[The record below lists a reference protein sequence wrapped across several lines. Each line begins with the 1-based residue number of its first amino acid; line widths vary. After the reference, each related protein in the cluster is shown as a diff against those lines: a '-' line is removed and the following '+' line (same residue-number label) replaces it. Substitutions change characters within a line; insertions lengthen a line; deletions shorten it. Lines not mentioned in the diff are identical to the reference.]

1 MGKKTRHGRRL
12 ERGGKKLDNEI
23 HAFIAANSPSTT
35 GIPDALAELSS
46 KDLKLVFELAL
57 LSSSFDAA
65 TALVPMWMEHEGH
78 SWMGW
83 RDACA
88 AILAE
93 IEDAPR
99 RLAQDAVD
107 PHIVACTDLF
117 VDLIHHAAVA
127 LGGGSGV
134 TLDSEAGELL
144 GNPTLIFALAAQ
156 PGGHRVLAAIR
167 DEMEDSTPPPFAETN
182 NRGLLPWHVALRAG
196 RLDNAEFLAPPP
208 GSDDLVARDY
218 SGRSALM
225 MALDAPDE
233 DSFPKLMAHVLG
245 LCTEPQMGVLLRLQS
260 RQKRSILDEA
270 AVRGHLPAVSALLD
284 LPGFSP
290 DQTSGPVSPLSY
302 AVLGGHVDVVHRLL
316 PQMEPPL
323 VPDPADGRTALHHA
337 FQPRS
342 SDSTRIVA
350 AILEWDPLALSRES
364 HAELLEGLFSR
375 MTSSAG
381 PPAYNPP
388 DEAVSAALVL
398 LKRYALPPLGPA
410 RIDLHAGLRAFNHRR
425 LRLPSPLVSFCDP
438 FSARART
445 RSRVPRWTPST
456 HVYFPLPVRD
466 RIFVVL
472 QIARTTTPDR
482 QAYVTAPFT
491 PLSTLPNELLCYIFA
506 IIALQ

>member
-1 MGKKTRHGRRL
+1 MGKSRHGRRL
-12 ERGGKKLDNEI
+12 ERQGKKLDETI
-23 HAFIAANSPSTT
+23 HKFIAANNTTSP
-35 GIPDALAELSS
+35 IPATLTAGLSS
-46 KDLKLVFELAL
+46 RDLKLVFELAL
-57 LSSSFDAA
+57 LASSLDIAA
-65 TALVPMWMEHEGH
+65 IVVPMWMEQEEQ

-83 RDACA
+83 RDACS
-88 AILAE
+88 AIQAE
-93 IEDAPR
+93 IEDAQG
-99 RLAQDAVD
+99 RLTQEALD
-107 PHIVACTDLF
+107 PHIAACTDLF
-117 VDLIHHAAVA
+117 VDLIHQAAAA
-127 LGGGSGV
+127 LGGNGA
-134 TLDSEAGELL
+134 DSEAGELL
-144 GNPTLIFALAAQ
+144 ANPDLIFALAAQ

-167 DEMEDSTPPPFAETN
+167 DEMEDSATTPPFTETN
-182 NRGLLPWHVALRAG
+182 NRGLSPWHVALRAG
-196 RLDNAEFLAPPP
+196 HLDNATFLAPSP

-233 DSFPKLMAHVLG
+233 DAFPKLMAHVLG
-245 LCTEPQMGVLLRLQS
+245 LCTKPQISILLGLQS

-290 DQTSGPVSPLSY
+290 DHSTSPVSPLSY
-302 AVLGGHVDVVHRLL
+302 AVLGGHREVVHRLL
-316 PQMEPPL
+316 PRMEPPL
-323 VPDPADGRTALHHA
+323 VPDPADGRTALYHA

-350 AILEWDPLALSRES
+350 AILEWDPLALTRES
-364 HAELLEGLFSR
+364 HEQLLAGLFSR

-381 PPAYNPP
+381 PPPYTPP

-398 LKRYALPPLGPA
+398 LKRYAFPPLGPA
-410 RIDLHAGLRAFNHRR
+410 RIDLHAGLRVFNRRR

-445 RSRVPRWTPST
+445 RTRVPVWTPST
-456 HVYFPLPVRD
+456 HVYFPLVVRD
-466 RIFVVL
+466 RIFAVL

-482 QAYVTAPFT
+482 MSYVSAPFT
-491 PLSTLPNELLCYIFA
+491 PLSTLPNELLCYLFA